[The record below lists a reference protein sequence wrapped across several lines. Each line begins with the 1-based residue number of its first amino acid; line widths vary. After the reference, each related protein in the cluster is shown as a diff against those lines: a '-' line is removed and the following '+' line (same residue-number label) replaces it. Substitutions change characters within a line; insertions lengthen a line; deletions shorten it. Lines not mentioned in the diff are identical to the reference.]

1 MSEVD
6 AAAVLLHSLAF
17 LPRASVW
24 SAALASSPATPSPP
38 AAGPDRCG
46 SYKTK
51 RPRSLSIVVGAGYG
65 GFRWLP
71 SWNQQKGES
80 FVLGIFFNSIYLFII
95 IWALFVFAYGG
106 ACHVFDFILFY
117 FLRVILDVPRFFFY
131 WMMGGSPDWK
141 WGVEFFLVERM
152 EMCNFKNK
160 NKRKEK
166 KLN

>member
-1 MSEVD
+1 MSTPAPLGTHVPPHTMSEVE
-6 AAAVLLHSLAF
+6 AAAVLLHSLAV

-38 AAGPDRCG
+38 AAGPNRCG

-71 SWNQQKGES
+71 SWNQEKGES
-80 FVLGIFFNSIYLFII
+80 FVRGIFFNSIYLFII

-106 ACHVFDFILFY
+106 ACHVFDLILFY
-117 FLRVILDVPRFFFY
+117 FLRVILDVLRFFFIG
-131 WMMGGSPDWK
+131 WWEVVQIEN
-141 WGVEFFLVERM
+141 GV
-152 EMCNFKNK
+152 
-160 NKRKEK
+160 
-166 KLN
+166 